1 MQGSCIQKKA
11 HHSCSYFRTIW
22 FKIWK
27 FENPNQQKPS
37 FEVYGS
43 NDKTIYMNLTLVFP
57 CPKLPT
63 SRIVV
68 LQQIRLTN

>member
-1 MQGSCIQKKA
+1 MQGSCIQNKA
-11 HHSCSYFRTIW
+11 HYSFSYFRTIW

-43 NDKTIYMNLTLVFP
+43 NDKTMYMNLTLVFP